1 MRAARRPLLLVSLF
15 ALTAVVVACSG
26 TTRTQVGA
34 PSRTTAVSSE
44 AKKSAPAT
52 TTSTTEP
59 RRARTGSGK
68 PVTIAFAGDSSF
80 EGLAGA
86 VQSNPNGLLSGIAP
100 LLSAADVTMV
110 NLETAL
116 GTQGTKMPKTFNFQ
130 TPAASLD
137 ALRAAGVD
145 AVSMANNHGMD
156 YGPVGLQDSLAIE
169 QAKGFPVVGVGQD
182 EDEANAPFVTE
193 VKGQKIAVFA
203 ATDILDDPLRTV
215 WTSGPGKPGLASAEE
230 PHQAALAARVSEAA
244 KKYDTVA
251 VFLHYGTEKET
262 CPNARQKELVQ
273 LLTDAGAD
281 IVVGGHAHRVQ
292 GAGFLGDKAV
302 AYGLGNF
309 IFRVNSPAS
318 AESGVL
324 VVTATGHQV
333 DKVEWKPAAIR
344 GAIPYPAG
352 LAGVQHMAQLRA
364 CAGLTA
370 EPTTAAGSSTT
381 STTSPSA
388 RG

>member
-1 MRAARRPLLLVSLF
+1 MRSARRSFSLVLL
-15 ALTAVVVACSG
+15 ALTAVVAACSG

-34 PSRTTAVSSE
+34 PSQTTAVSSE
-44 AKKSAPAT
+44 AKKSAPEPTST
-52 TTSTTEP
+52 TTTTEP

-68 PVTIAFAGDSSF
+68 AVTIAFAGDSSF

-86 VQSNPNGLLSGIAP
+86 VQANPTGLLSGIAP
-100 LLSAADVTMV
+100 LLSGADVTLV

-116 GTQGTKMPKTFNFQ
+116 GTKGTPMPKAFNFQ

-137 ALRAAGVD
+137 ALKAAGVD

-156 YGPVGLQDSLAIE
+156 YGPAGLQESLAIE
-169 QAKGFPVVGVGQD
+169 QAKGFPVIGVGQD
-182 EDEANAPFVTE
+182 EEEANAPFTTE
-193 VKGQKIAVFA
+193 VNGQKIAVFA

-215 WTSGPGKPGLASAEE
+215 WVSGPGKPGLASAEE
-230 PHQAALAARVSEAA
+230 PHQAALAARVAEAA

-262 CPNARQKELVQ
+262 CPNARQKALVQ

-281 IVVGGHAHRVQ
+281 IVVGGHPHRVQ

-302 AYGLGNF
+302 AYSLGNF
-309 IFRVNSPAS
+309 IFRANSPAGS
-318 AESGVL
+318 ESGVL

-333 DKVEWKPAAIR
+333 DKVEWKPATIR
-344 GAIPYPAG
+344 GAVPYPAG
-352 LAGVQHMAQLRA
+352 QAGVQHMAQLRA

-370 EPTTAAGSSTT
+370 ERTVAPG
-381 STTSPSA
+381 
-388 RG
+388 

>member
-1 MRAARRPLLLVSLF
+1 MRTARRSLPLVLL
-15 ALTAVVVACSG
+15 ALTAVVAACSG

-34 PSRTTAVSSE
+34 PSQTTAVSSG
-44 AKKSAPAT
+44 AKKSAA
-52 TTSTTEP
+52 TTSTTTTTEA
-59 RRARTGSGK
+59 RRSRTGSGK

-80 EGLAGA
+80 EGLAGP
-86 VQSNPNGLLSGIAP
+86 VQANPNGLLSGIAP
-100 LLSAADVTMV
+100 LLSGADVTLV

-116 GTQGTKMPKTFNFQ
+116 GTKGTKMPKAFNFQ

-137 ALRAAGVD
+137 ALKAAGVD

-156 YGPVGLQDSLAIE
+156 YGPAGLQESLAIE
-169 QAKGFPVVGVGQD
+169 QAKGFPVIGVGQD
-182 EDEANAPFVTE
+182 EEEANAPFVTE

-203 ATDILDDPLRTV
+203 ATDILDDPLRPV
-215 WTSGPGKPGLASAEE
+215 WVSGPGKPGLASAEE
-230 PHQAALAARVSEAA
+230 PHQAALAERVAEAA

-333 DKVEWKPAAIR
+333 DKVEWKPATIR

-352 LAGVQHMAQLRA
+352 PAGVQHMAQLRA

-370 EPTTAAGSSTT
+370 EPSAVSTT
-381 STTSPSA
+381 TTDGPT
-388 RG
+388 G

>member
-1 MRAARRPLLLVSLF
+1 MLAVRRSLLPALLLV
-15 ALTAVVVACSG
+15 AGVAAACSG

-34 PSRTTAVSSE
+34 PSQ
-44 AKKSAPAT
+44 T
-52 TTSTTEP
+52 TTVAAGASKPAPTSTTTTTEP
-59 RRARTGSGK
+59 RRSRTGSGK

-86 VQSNPNGLLSGIAP
+86 VTANPTGLLSGIAP
-100 LLSAADVTMV
+100 LLSGADVTLV

-116 GTQGTKMPKTFNFQ
+116 GTKGTKMPKAFNFQ

-137 ALRAAGVD
+137 ALKAAGVD

-156 YGPVGLQDSLAIE
+156 YGPAGLQESLAIE
-169 QAKGFPVVGVGQD
+169 QAKGFPVIGVGQD
-182 EDEANAPFVTE
+182 EDEANEPFVTE
-193 VKGQKIAVFA
+193 VNGQKIAVFA
-203 ATDILDDPLRTV
+203 ATDILDDPLRPV
-215 WTSGPGKPGLASAEE
+215 WVSGPGKPGLASAEE
-230 PHQAALAARVSEAA
+230 PHQDALAARVSEAA

-262 CPNARQKELVQ
+262 CPNARQKALVD
-273 LLTDAGAD
+273 LLTGAGAD

-324 VVTATGHQV
+324 LVTATGHRI
-333 DKVEWKPAAIR
+333 DKMEWKPATIR

-352 LAGVQHMAQLRA
+352 PAGVQHMAQLRA

-370 EPTTAAGSSTT
+370 EPTGT
-381 STTSPSA
+381 STTTSA
-388 RG
+388 PG